1 LKEANSKNNIIIYLF
16 FWLLCNRSS
25 NKKFIKMGWLLCQMS
40 VVFCECNVLFF
51 LSSFVFCGIK
61 LDLYLCN
68 FNLTNAPKSVF
79 WSNAQK
85 NLHLYPYREHS
96 SAGIKTSRL
105 SKKITSLQLA
115 CGNNVLM

>member
-1 LKEANSKNNIIIYLF
+1 MKSSSKWDGF
-16 FWLLCNRSS
+16 FVKCQLC
-25 NKKFIKMGWLLCQMS
+25 FAS
-40 VVFCECNVLFF
+40 VTSFF

-68 FNLTNAPKSVF
+68 FNLINAPKSVF